1 MEKPDKN
8 VKKRKI
14 GSGFEC
20 PNPFLTRVITYVCS
34 PDRNNNQLRKKI
46 KENKKR
52 IDGRQIKTKKE
63 GSIERI
69 KRRSV
74 DEDITDEGL
83 AFYLQSVP
91 GNETQRRPK

>member
-1 MEKPDKN
+1 M
-8 VKKRKI
+8 
-14 GSGFEC
+14 
-20 PNPFLTRVITYVCS
+20 
-34 PDRNNNQLRKKI
+34 
-46 KENKKR
+46 
-52 IDGRQIKTKKE
+52 
-63 GSIERI
+63 